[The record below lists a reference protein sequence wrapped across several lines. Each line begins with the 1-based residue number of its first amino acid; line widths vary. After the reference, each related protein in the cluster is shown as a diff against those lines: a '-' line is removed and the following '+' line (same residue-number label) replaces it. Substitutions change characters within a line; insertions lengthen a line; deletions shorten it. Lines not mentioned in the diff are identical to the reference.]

1 MVVCFGG
8 SPKRMEEEMGE
19 YLPPD
24 PPLAE
29 KCNLHTH
36 KTGYVTLFSL
46 GEEEEGFSLG
56 EKDDLQRR
64 CCL

>member
-1 MVVCFGG
+1 
-8 SPKRMEEEMGE
+8 MEEEMGE

-24 PPLAE
+24 PPPHAE

-46 GEEEEGFSLG
+46 GEEGFSLG

>member
-1 MVVCFGG
+1 
-8 SPKRMEEEMGE
+8 MEEEMGE

-24 PPLAE
+24 PPPHAE